1 MKRYHLTQKDRDLL
15 GRTIR
20 TVQGMGR
27 GERPLPRR
35 RRNVEGSGTGGEGKR
50 TTIVRA
56 TAAISAGSGDPRT
69 PGTSTDYEH
78 IKGDTI
84 TGNIENWSEVEI
96 SDNSYMVI
104 LEIEGDNV
112 IVSAFC

>member
-1 MKRYHLTQKDRDLL
+1 MD
-15 GRTIR
+15 
-20 TVQGMGR
+20 
-27 GERPLPRR
+27 
-35 RRNVEGSGTGGEGKR
+35 TGGAPGVGGPK